1 MAVLTLKQFLSVGM
15 LSVLTMALAL
25 SSVCNASALPMVTQA
40 AYIAEQEVGTA
51 VSSSPPPLPPLL
63 TQTSSSQEVIA
74 STQEDQATLPA
85 ILGEESNA
93 TLTSE
98 QEFVVTPVTEVKSA
112 TATSSAAPP
121 AAVET
126 DDITVVPGNVSW
138 LGDTGNRSLHCTPG
152 ERLCRNNNVYKCNK
166 RGVAVRR
173 RNRARCQQDC
183 IYRGEIYRHGQYMF
197 CRLRSKFRLPCPAA
211 VRVAGRG
218 ACECLQCHNSKLK
231 ARVV

>member
-25 SSVCNASALPMVTQA
+25 SSVCNASALPMVTQV
-40 AYIAEQEVGTA
+40 AYIAEPEVGTA
-51 VSSSPPPLPPLL
+51 VSSSPPA
-63 TQTSSSQEVIA
+63 TSTSQEVIA

-85 ILGEESNA
+85 ILREESNA

-98 QEFVVTPVTEVKSA
+98 QEFVVTSMTEVTSM